1 MSKQKK
7 IKDYRQ
13 QFINQGYAIVENV
26 LTTEEAEEGSLILL
40 DKIRPESPESYAGVW
55 GTRRQLKR
63 PQHSIPEIARLA
75 THPKLLEIVSNLID
89 GSFRL
94 TDEPLPIVT
103 FPGNVCGCLKDG
115 NWRGHTDGLSRIPF
129 LEREGK
135 AVSIWLTLADI
146 EPSGGATTLIPDS
159 HWFIEKMAVDPE
171 FRAKKERNN
180 TYTTEDNLDGLD
192 WNPKEITLKAGG
204 IFFFNDQAIHSASDN
219 LLRQPRLIC
228 AYGFTKRGNQAE
240 ELSARQSIH
249 ERFNSDHL
257 ETMDDQM
264 KRLIGL
270 V

>member
-1 MSKQKK
+1 MPKQKK

-40 DKIRPESPESYAGVW
+40 DKIRPESPESYAGIW

-63 PQHSIPEIARLA
+63 PQHSIPEIARWA

-103 FPGNVCGCLKDG
+103 FPGKVCGCLKDG

-146 EPSGGATTLIPDS
+146 EPSGGATTLIPGS
-159 HWFIEKMAVDPE
+159 HWLIEKMAVDPE

-228 AYGFTKRGNQAE
+228 AYGFTKRGNQEE
-240 ELSARQSIH
+240 ELSARQGIH
-249 ERFNSDHL
+249 KRFNSDHL
-257 ETMDDQM
+257 EIMDDQM